1 MSVDVVPDSSA
12 PPSSPSYDSND
23 LNALSL
29 SLTKEQLRETALI
42 RLTELRTSRAEAQ
55 SQITAL
61 QHDKEN
67 CQLQVEELRQLI
79 KMMRERIEEE
89 SLYHSSTTEIQPT
102 QQSSARTQQPSLNIQ
117 SITGSVQVKTV
128 LPEKFNGVDKTP
140 TITNWLYSMKKHLRV
155 TKTSEEDYIEIATSF
170 FSGTALEWWSGNEKT
185 EGEAIYLMSWS
196 EFETRCLSRFQA
208 VNDIQLAFQRL
219 LRWRQTGSTASYVA
233 GFQTVVQ
240 RIPLETMSE
249 HVRIMF
255 FTEGLNQE
263 LQRAVKLMKPK
274 TVDEAIN
281 VAQTASAINQYGGQ
295 ATQSFNRQP
304 SRQVSTAVRTTS
316 RINRAFAE
324 SRFATPLSV
333 ENIEDEGQ
341 PIVDDIYH
349 LRNEGENTVSE
360 LECSYLN
367 SEQKKLLKEGR
378 CFKCKRF
385 GHLAKDCRSSISSTK
400 DQARM

>member
-1 MSVDVVPDSSA
+1 MSVEVVPDLSS
-12 PPSSPSYDSND
+12 PSSSSYDSND

-29 SLTKEQLRETALI
+29 SLTKEQLRETALS
-42 RLTELRTSRAEAQ
+42 RLTELRTILAEAR

-61 QHDKEN
+61 QHDKGN
-67 CQLQVEELRQLI
+67 SQSQVEELRQLI

-89 SLYHSSTTEIQPT
+89 SQYNSSTTEIQPT
-102 QQSSARTQQPSLNIQ
+102 QQSSARVQQPSVNIQ
-117 SITGSVQVKTV
+117 SIAGSVQIKTV

-170 FSGTALEWWSGNEKT
+170 FSGTALEWWSGNERT

-196 EFETRCLSRFQA
+196 EFEARCLGRFQA

-240 RIPLETMSE
+240 RIPLEIMSE
-249 HVRIMF
+249 HMRIMF

-263 LQRAVKLMKPK
+263 LQRSVKLMKPK
-274 TVDEAIN
+274 TLDEAIN
-281 VAQTASAINQYGGQ
+281 VAQTASAIDQYGGQ
-295 ATQSFNRQP
+295 STQSINRQP
-304 SRQVSTAVRTTS
+304 SRQVSTVVRSTS
-316 RINRAFAE
+316 RINRASSG
-324 SRFATPLSV
+324 SRFAPLSV

-341 PIVDDIYH
+341 PIVEDTYS
-349 LRNEGENTVSE
+349 LRNEGENTLSE

-385 GHLAKDCRSSISSTK
+385 GHLAKDCRSAISSTK
-400 DQARM
+400 EQARV